1 VARVSI
7 NIKSDRGIWPYDIAA
22 TCFGK
27 VRMPC
32 DGGHMSEIRPP
43 KMCGLFKSG
52 HNPHWIQMNLAVE
65 DKENRPTSGRFIES
79 RSDGTVVIEVG
90 NRELVLWNHEP
101 ERMAEAANA
110 SGGVVEYQ
118 PRWGLLWVP
127 SKSGR
132 YAFCVARSPDDHV
145 ACPPKLPV
153 GGPMELLEGAGG
165 FTISASE
172 LRREDRSPQ

>member
-1 VARVSI
+1 
-7 NIKSDRGIWPYDIAA
+7 
-22 TCFGK
+22 
-27 VRMPC
+27 
-32 DGGHMSEIRPP
+32 MSKIRQP
-43 KMCGLFKSG
+43 KMCGLFKPG
-52 HNPHWIQMNLAVE
+52 HNPHWIQMRKGLE
-65 DKENRPTSGRFIES
+65 DYENIPASGCYVES
-79 RSDGTVVIEVG
+79 RTNGTVVIEVG

-101 ERMAEAANA
+101 ERMAEAVTAN
-110 SGGVVEYQ
+110 GGAIEYQ

-145 ACPPKLPV
+145 PCPPQLPV

-165 FTISASE
+165 FTLPASE